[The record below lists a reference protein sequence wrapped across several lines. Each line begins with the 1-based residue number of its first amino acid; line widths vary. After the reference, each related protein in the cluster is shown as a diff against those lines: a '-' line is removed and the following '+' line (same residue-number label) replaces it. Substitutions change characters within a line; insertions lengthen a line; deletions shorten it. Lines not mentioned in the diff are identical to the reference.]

1 MDHLSMF
8 FQKRFAPNDNMLLF
22 NIMTVNSEK
31 VLDARASLTVGEIGF
46 ALNDISQNSE
56 DVESARLGLGID
68 SLAEMSNENYIY
80 GSYRIMLIIS
90 ADSTSRDPAL
100 PSAEY
105 AAGDFS
111 HNVIGLSVRKPSTDL
126 LTQMAGAGTRV
137 IHLDWTSPNELFNS
151 WFAYAICDYV
161 TASTQKTTVATTKL
175 KTSLPKKAAT
185 TPSSLTLPTNVEAVP
200 LSPSSLSVSW
210 TCCTNRKSNY
220 TILYTHDS
228 SIPPK
233 HWQRRLATCRDS
245 FGTTIT
251 GLPSDHDYTVCVI
264 ASELMNNAS
273 AFTPQSDNCAQLA
286 LSANTTRPESFE
298 PVEIAPCNCLCDRG
312 EAILRPT
319 CDLAVD
325 EYRPISTLPPAT
337 EGECPCKIKAHA
349 GRCPYG
355 YVLTNGQCYDVDECA
370 AANGGCSHGCVNTPG
385 GHYCACPYGMTRD
398 PLDPL
403 TCINA
408 ANSFDRIAQLL
419 AQYLHANSQEAGP
432 PSGAGAAL
440 PPQRSKFKA
449 TIKSSDDKSI
459 TFEWSSA
466 PAVVRR
472 AFRWLF

>member
-1 MDHLSMF
+1 MVHGYRTNLVV
-8 FQKRFAPNDNMLLF
+8 
-22 NIMTVNSEK
+22 T
-31 VLDARASLTVGEIGF
+31 
-46 ALNDISQNSE
+46 
-56 DVESARLGLGID
+56 
-68 SLAEMSNENYIY
+68 SN
-80 GSYRIMLIIS
+80 
-90 ADSTSRDPAL
+90 
-100 PSAEY
+100 
-105 AAGDFS
+105 
-111 HNVIGLSVRKPSTDL
+111 
-126 LTQMAGAGTRV
+126 RV

-337 EGECPCKIKAHA
+337 EGECPCKKFGVSPIADKMREARLRWYGHVLRGKEDSVRKIGLELEVSGKRPRGHPKQRCSDTLHMDMKIKAHA

-440 PPQRSKFKA
+440 PPQRSKFKDHRKKQNLVEVFQA